1 MTTLKN
7 YWKAGFGTSAG
18 FATTILIGML
28 FAVPGLA
35 LVFNENK
42 KPKESRRTSILIIGF
57 ILLFIGVALTFGMF
71 GGTAANLLGN
81 QF

>member
-1 MTTLKN
+1 MATFKN

-18 FATTILIGML
+18 FVTTLLIGML

-35 LVFNENK
+35 IVFSQNK
-42 KPKESRRTSILIIGF
+42 KPKESRSTSMLIIGF